1 MQFDSEYFLELL
13 FSTRFFDA
21 IAAVLWITASA
32 MIVGIVIGVI
42 CGLIL
47 TSPLK
52 LLHPFIKGYVA
63 FYRGVPV
70 LVQIVFWYNGLSAVT
85 GGAIS
90 LPAVVAGILALG
102 VNEGAYMTE
111 IIRSGIQSVD
121 RGQREASQALNLSYW
136 SMMRKI
142 ILPQAFRIA
151 IPPTGNEVINVI
163 KNTTLLYMI
172 AVPEMFGTA
181 VNIYSQNFKYFEV
194 LSVVAIWY
202 ILIASIYT
210 FLQGLLEHRMNQGRR
225 TLFS

>member
-1 MQFDSEYFLELL
+1 MQFDTQYFLDLL

-21 IAAVLWITASA
+21 IWAVIWITACSMA
-32 MIVGIVIGVI
+32 VGIAIGVL

-47 TSPLK
+47 TSPVK
-52 LLHPFIKGYVA
+52 WLHPPIKAYVA

-90 LPAVVAGILALG
+90 LPAVVAGIIALG

-121 RGQREASQALNLSYW
+121 RGQREASQALNLSYT

-163 KNTTLLYMI
+163 KNTTLLFMI
-172 AVPEMFGTA
+172 AVPELFGAA
-181 VNIYSQNFKYFEV
+181 VNIYSQNFRYFEV
-194 LSVVAIWY
+194 LCVIAIWY
-202 ILIASIYT
+202 IAIASTYT
-210 FLQGLLEHRMNQGRR
+210 FIQGMIEKRLNQGRK
-225 TLFS
+225 TLFG

>member
-1 MQFDSEYFLELL
+1 MQFDTAYFLKLL
-13 FSTRFFDA
+13 FSTRFFDT
-21 IAAVLWITASA
+21 IGAVLWITACA
-32 MIVGIVIGVI
+32 MAVGIIIGVI
-42 CGLIL
+42 CGLVL

-52 LLHPFIKGYVA
+52 FLHPVIKAYVA

-70 LVQIVFWYNGLSAVT
+70 LVQIVFWYNGLSALT

-121 RGQREASQALNLSYW
+121 RGQREASQALNLSYL

-172 AVPEMFGTA
+172 AVPEMFGAA

-194 LSVVAIWY
+194 LSVIAIWY
-202 ILIASIYT
+202 IVIASSYT
-210 FLQGLLEHRMNQGRR
+210 FLQGLLERRLNQGRR
-225 TLFS
+225 ALFS